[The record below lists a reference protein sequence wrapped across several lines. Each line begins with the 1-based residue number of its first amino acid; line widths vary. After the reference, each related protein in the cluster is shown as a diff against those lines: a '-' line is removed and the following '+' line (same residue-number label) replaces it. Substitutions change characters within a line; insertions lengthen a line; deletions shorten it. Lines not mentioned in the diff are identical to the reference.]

1 MIILSDENPRYIF
14 VTQPYKTIASSHGK
28 NAQQNEETCIG
39 YNQVFI
45 TNDSSKH
52 SDEIQ
57 AIEANDMK
65 MVFYSLVNKTHFHKN
80 GFVLRLVFWNSKMTY
95 YFFP

>member
-1 MIILSDENPRYIF
+1 MIILSDENLRNIF
-14 VTQPYKTIASSHGK
+14 VTQPYKTIASS
-28 NAQQNEETCIG
+28 QQNEETCIG

-57 AIEANDMK
+57 AVEANDMK

>member
-1 MIILSDENPRYIF
+1 M
-14 VTQPYKTIASSHGK
+14 
-28 NAQQNEETCIG
+28 G

-45 TNDSSKH
+45 TNDSSKQ

-65 MVFYSLVNKTHFHKN
+65 MVFYSPVNKTHFHKKS
-80 GFVLRLVFWNSKMTY
+80 FVLRLVFWNSKMTY

>member
-1 MIILSDENPRYIF
+1 MIILSDENPRNIF
-14 VTQPYKTIASSHGK
+14 VTQPYKSIASSHGK

-57 AIEANDMK
+57 AVEANDMK
-65 MVFYSLVNKTHFHKN
+65 MFFYSVVNKTHFHKN